1 MGPSAPF
8 LKLCGAVAV
17 LAISAPS
24 LTAQE
29 QSLAIDINTVFPPQ
43 PTEAHA
49 ASVQSL
55 AASVESLLDQPTTD
69 DFVFGADGIV
79 SSADHLPVQD
89 NLTNL
94 IGYAKPELDLPG
106 IASAAPDKGIANVA
120 ECGPSPFSVDQIQQM
135 VTEAAERHDVDISL
149 AIAIAYAES
158 RFDQQRNSPAGAR
171 GPMQLMPD
179 TAERFGVT
187 DACDAATN
195 IDGGVRYLAWLTEK
209 FGNPLL
215 VAAAYNA
222 GEGRVMEYGGVP
234 PIFET
239 VNYLATVVNYQ
250 MGIEIEPAGKA
261 TPTVAPGSPATDPA
275 PLSSAPIGGIIQ
287 ATKPG
292 EFVAGVMEF

>member
-8 LKLCGAVAV
+8 LKLCGAVAA
-17 LAISAPS
+17 LAFSVPCVA
-24 LTAQE
+24 AQE
-29 QSLAIDINTVFPPQ
+29 QSLAIDIAAFFPPQ
-43 PTEAHA
+43 QTEAHPS
-49 ASVQSL
+49 SVQ
-55 AASVESLLDQPTTD
+55 SLLDQPTTD
-69 DFVFGADGIV
+69 DFVFGADGVV

-89 NLTNL
+89 NFANL
-94 IGYAKPELDLPG
+94 IGYDKLALALPE
-106 IASAAPDKGIANVA
+106 IASDAPDKGISNVA

-149 AIAIAYAES
+149 ATAIAYAES
-158 RFDQQRNSPAGAR
+158 RFDRQRNSPAGAR

-187 DACDAATN
+187 DACDAVTN

-261 TPTVAPGSPATDPA
+261 TPTAVSAGPTSGAA
-275 PLSSAPIGGIIQ
+275 PLSTAPIGGIIQ

>member
-8 LKLCGAVAV
+8 LKLCGAVAA

-29 QSLAIDINTVFPPQ
+29 QSLAIDIDTFFPPQ
-43 PTEAHA
+43 PTETHA
-49 ASVQSL
+49 ASVQ
-55 AASVESLLDQPTTD
+55 SLLDQPTTD
-69 DFVFGADGIV
+69 DFAFGADGIV

-89 NLTNL
+89 NFSNL
-94 IGYAKPELDLPG
+94 IGYAKPELALPG
-106 IASAAPDKGIANVA
+106 ITSAAPDKGIANVV

-179 TAERFGVT
+179 TAERLGVT

-261 TPTVAPGSPATDPA
+261 TPTVASTGPTSSAA
-275 PLSSAPIGGIIQ
+275 PLSTAPIGGIIQ